1 MKQKLEHSVI
11 VSATAKWLESVV
23 IGLNLC
29 PFAKAPYN
37 KGLVEFVVSTA
48 SNDDDLL
55 TDLLTQLER
64 LAEASPAKIETT
76 LLIHP
81 YCLNNFEDYN
91 QFLDV
96 ADAALVASKLE
107 GEIQIASFHP
117 DYQFDG
123 TEPTDAQNFS
133 NRSPFPMLHL
143 LREQSVSAAVETE
156 QNSDAIVTRNIETL
170 EGLGEQQ
177 LAAMRANCMK
187 PN

>member
-1 MKQKLEHSVI
+1 MKKKANDA
-11 VSATAKWLESVV
+11 VSINVTAKWLESIV

-37 KGLVEFVVSTA
+37 KGLIEFVVSPAT
-48 SNDDDLL
+48 NDDDLL
-55 TDLLTQLER
+55 ADLFTQLER
-64 LAEASPAKIETT
+64 LAQVTPAKIETI

-81 YCLNNFEDYN
+81 HCLNNFEDYN

-96 ADAALVASKLE
+96 ADAALVASQLE

-123 TEPTDAQNFS
+123 TEPEDAQNFS

-143 LREQSVSAAVETE
+143 LREQSVSVAVESE
-156 QNSDAIVTRNIETL
+156 QDADAIVARNIETL
-170 EGLGEQQ
+170 EGLGAQQ
-177 LAAMRANCMK
+177 LAAMRMNCMK

>member
-1 MKQKLEHSVI
+1 MNEPLNSVTVVEI
-11 VSATAKWLESVV
+11 TARWLESIV

-29 PFAKAPYN
+29 PFAKSPYK
-37 KGLVEFVVSTA
+37 KGLVEFVVSAATH
-48 SNDDDLL
+48 DDDLVA
-55 TDLLTQLER
+55 DLCAQLER
-64 LAEASPAKIETT
+64 LAQATPAKIETI

-81 YCLNNFEDYN
+81 HCLQNFDDYN

-96 ADAALVASKLE
+96 ADAALVASQLE

-123 TEPTDAQNFS
+123 TEPTDAQNYS

-143 LREQSVSAAVETE
+143 LREHSVSLAVESE
-156 QNSDAIVTRNIETL
+156 QDADAIVARNITTL
-170 EGLGEQQ
+170 EELGAEQ
-177 LAAMRANCMK
+177 LWAMRMNAMK